1 MAAGPPSVFISYS
14 WDSDEHKTWVR
25 ELAERLVSNGV
36 HVTLDQWDL
45 QPGDSLTQFME
56 AQIAACDF
64 VAVICTPTYARKS
77 NERASGVG
85 YEQQIISGH
94 LAAGVE
100 RRKFI
105 PIVREGDMKAGKDLA
120 IPSHFL
126 GILAIDMRGP
136 DSTDRALEGLL
147 RAIFKVPAAIRPK
160 LGQPPQFALAAAT
173 GIEVKAP
180 PSSMRLATV
189 EFDGWHLNSGQ
200 ALSEA
205 YPDTFYIPDAEKR
218 SAVVPTDFV
227 KLVFE
232 TADFDPE
239 TNKFEGL
246 YGERMWVK
254 VEGSYGPYFWGT
266 LSNQPSMPLLS
277 HGDPVVFLPEHIVDI
292 MDAAQQERDER
303 EFHAR
308 VKADGTRKAA
318 RKKGRASI
326 EQKAKKS

>member
-1 MAAGPPSVFISYS
+1 MSYS
-14 WDSDEHKTWVR
+14 WDSEEHKIWVR

-56 AQIAACDF
+56 AQISVCDF
-64 VAVICTPTYARKS
+64 VAVICTPNYAQKS

-105 PIVREGDMKAGKDLA
+105 PIVRKGDMKSGKDLA

-126 GILAIDMRGP
+126 GVLAVDMRGP
-136 DSTDRALEGLL
+136 DSTDRALESLL
-147 RAIFKVPAAIRPK
+147 RAIFKVPAATRPK
-160 LGQPPQFALAAAT
+160 LGRPPQFALANT
-173 GIEVKAP
+173 TEVDVKVP

-189 EFDGWHLNSGQ
+189 EFDGWHLHSGQ
-200 ALSEA
+200 AFNEA
-205 YPDTFYIPDAEKR
+205 YPDTFHIPDAEKR

-232 TADFDPE
+232 VAEVNPE
-239 TNKFEGL
+239 TGEFEGM
-246 YGERMWVK
+246 YSERMWVEI
-254 VEGSYGPYFWGT
+254 EGSYGPYIWGT
-266 LSNQPSMPLLS
+266 LSNHSTNAVLS
-277 HGDPVVFLPEHIVDI
+277 HGDLVVFLPEHIVDI
-292 MDAAQQERDER
+292 MDANQQEKSQSEL
-303 EFHAR
+303 EAR
-308 VKADGTRKAA
+308 VDAQEAQKAA
-318 RKKGRASI
+318 RKRSKTPGRSKVKVK
-326 EQKAKKS
+326 ESGAK